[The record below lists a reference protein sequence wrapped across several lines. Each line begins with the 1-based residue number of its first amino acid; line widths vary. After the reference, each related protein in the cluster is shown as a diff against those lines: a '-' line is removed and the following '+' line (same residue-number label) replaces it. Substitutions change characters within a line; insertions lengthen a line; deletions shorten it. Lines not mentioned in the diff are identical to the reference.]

1 MEITTI
7 KENYSSIELTFK
19 AKKWQFLALKINSLE
34 DVETYDKVI
43 ESLTEVKTTL
53 NLLEEKRKEIK
64 APILLACANIDKE
77 AKLISDEINVIK
89 LHLDTE
95 KIKFDKLKNAEKIRI
110 EAEKKELLTKRIAQL
125 ESIGFK
131 FEYENQGFKRNEVFY
146 TISNVQNAKV
156 DSWDNWFEKEFTSW
170 QELVA
175 ELELVE
181 KARIEKE
188 KRIEDER
195 LQIEKE
201 RESLRK
207 EREELEKQRVAIPI
221 LKGTTGL
228 DKPIQKLEFENKPTQ
243 SDNKPKL
250 VGYES
255 DSSKLYLYGRDLP
268 FCPDFQNP
276 EKQLISEKIN
286 RTITKIKELIT
297 ETLK

>member
-7 KENYSSIELTFK
+7 KENYSSIELAFK
-19 AKKWQFLALKINSLE
+19 AKKKQFLALKIASLE
-34 DVETYDKVI
+34 DVKTYDKVV

-64 APILLACANIDKE
+64 APILLAASNIDRE

-89 LHLDTE
+89 TYLDTE
-95 KIKFDKLKNAEKIRI
+95 KIKFDKLKNAEKLRI
-110 EAEKKELLTKRIAQL
+110 EAAKKALLTKRIAEL

-131 FEYENQGFKRNEVFY
+131 FEYENQGYRRNEQFY
-146 TISNVQNAKV
+146 TISNIQNAKEE
-156 DSWDNWFEKEFTSW
+156 SWDNWFEKASKAW

-181 KARIEKE
+181 KARIENE
-188 KRIEDER
+188 KRIEEER

-201 RESLRK
+201 REALRK
-207 EREELEKQRVAIPI
+207 ERESLAPI
-221 LKGTTGL
+221 LKEY
-228 DKPIQKLEFENKPTQ
+228 QKNNESSTVDSGKTISNLVFENKPTQ
-243 SDNKPKL
+243 YK
-250 VGYES
+250 ES
-255 DSSKLYLYGRDLP
+255 DLSKLYLYGRDLP
-268 FCPDFQNP
+268 FCPNLQDP

-297 ETLK
+297 ESLK

>member
-7 KENYSSIELTFK
+7 KENYSSIELAFK
-19 AKKWQFLALKINSLE
+19 AKKKQFLALKIASLE
-34 DVETYDKVI
+34 DVKTYDKVV

-64 APILLACANIDKE
+64 APILLAASNIDRE

-89 LHLDTE
+89 TYLDTE
-95 KIKFDKLKNAEKIRI
+95 KIKFDKLKNAEKLRI
-110 EAEKKELLTKRIAQL
+110 EAAKKALLTKRIAEL

-131 FEYENQGFKRNEVFY
+131 FEYENQGYRRNEQFY
-146 TISNVQNAKV
+146 TISNIQNAKEE
-156 DSWDNWFEKEFTSW
+156 SWDNWFEKASKAW

-181 KARIEKE
+181 KARIENE
-188 KRIEDER
+188 KRIEEER

-201 RESLRK
+201 REALRK
-207 EREELEKQRVAIPI
+207 EREELEQQRVAPPI
-221 LKGTTGL
+221 LKD
-228 DKPIQKLEFENKPTQ
+228 DKPIQKLEFENTPPQYK
-243 SDNKPKL
+243 
-250 VGYES
+250 ES

-268 FCPDFQNP
+268 FCPNLQDP

-286 RTITKIKELIT
+286 RTIQKIKELIT
-297 ETLK
+297 ETLNK